1 MDDQSITDGIY
12 KGASEWWHRPRLTTA
27 PWLTAQD
34 FGSMAFAGHER
45 EYYVSAPPGDAP
57 PTGLIVALT
66 PGDITGA
73 MWFCR

>member
-1 MDDQSITDGIY
+1 
-12 KGASEWWHRPRLTTA
+12 
-27 PWLTAQD
+27 
-34 FGSMAFAGHER
+34 MAFAGHER